1 MSPLLHDADY
11 PNGLG
16 LGRGKGP
23 LSLDCVPPRVL
34 RSVEGEELSSKVC

>member
-16 LGRGKGP
+16 LGRGEGP
-23 LSLDCVPPRVL
+23 LGLDYVPPRVL
-34 RSVEGEELSSKVC
+34 RIVLRVES